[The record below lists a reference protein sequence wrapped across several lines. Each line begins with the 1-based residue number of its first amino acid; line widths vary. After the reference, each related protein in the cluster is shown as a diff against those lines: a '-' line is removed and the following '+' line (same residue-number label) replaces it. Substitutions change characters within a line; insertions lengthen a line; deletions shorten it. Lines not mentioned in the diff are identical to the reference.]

1 MCLAVPSRII
11 KINKLLAT
19 VDVYG
24 AQREISLLLLP
35 EEANIGDHVLV
46 HAGFAIQKVNEDA
59 AKDALKLI
67 KEIAETM
74 EIAGETVDFNE
85 EVLDRAPDKKF

>member
-1 MCLAVPSRII
+1 MCLAVPSRIVE
-11 KINKLLAT
+11 INNLLAT
-19 VDVYG
+19 VDIYG
-24 AQREISLLLLP
+24 ARREISLLLLP
-35 EEANIGDHVLV
+35 EEANIGDYVLV
-46 HAGFAIQKVNEDA
+46 HAGFAIQKVNEEA

-85 EVLDRAPDKKF
+85 EVLDRVPDKKF

>member
-1 MCLAVPSRII
+1 MCIAVPSRII
-11 KINKLLAT
+11 KINNFLAT

-35 EEANIGDHVLV
+35 EEANIGDYVLV

-67 KEIAETM
+67 EEIAETM
-74 EIAGETVDFNE
+74 KTIDSQ
-85 EVLDRAPDKKF
+85 

>member
-1 MCLAVPSRII
+1 MCLAVPSRIVE
-11 KINKLLAT
+11 INNLLAT
-19 VDVYG
+19 VDIYG
-24 AQREISLLLLP
+24 ARREISLLLLP
-35 EEANIGDHVLV
+35 EEAHIGDYVLV

-74 EIAGETVDFNE
+74 EIAGETVDP
-85 EVLDRAPDKKF
+85 VRK